1 MVVTTS
7 DGHEAARA
15 TTGTDGR
22 WGAELP
28 VGSYTLAPQPVS
40 GLMGTAPPIQFTVTA
55 GGSPGGLDVTYD
67 TGIR

>member
-1 MVVTTS
+1 MVITTS

-28 VGSYTLAPQPVS
+28 VGGYRLTPQPISSV
-40 GLMGTAPPIQFTVTA
+40 MGVAPPTQFTVTA
-55 GGSPGGLDVTYD
+55 GGPPVGLDVTYD